1 MEQGKLEVVQGEVV
15 ESTVVEVEVPAGV
28 LAGTRREGLR
38 LKGVIIPF
46 VGETPTGGERTKFLP
61 RSSKDFFKPFLKTH
75 SNTIKQLSVD
85 YLPVNLYSVSQP
97 WSRTKDSYSDGS
109 KPRTICSR
117 RSH

>member
-61 RSSKDFFKPFLKTH
+61 RSSKDFSKSFLNTH
-75 SNTIKQLSVD
+75 FNTIKPLSVD
-85 YLPVNLYSVSQP
+85 YMPVNFYSASGLVQNQRHS
-97 WSRTKDSYSDGS
+97 
-109 KPRTICSR
+109 
-117 RSH
+117 